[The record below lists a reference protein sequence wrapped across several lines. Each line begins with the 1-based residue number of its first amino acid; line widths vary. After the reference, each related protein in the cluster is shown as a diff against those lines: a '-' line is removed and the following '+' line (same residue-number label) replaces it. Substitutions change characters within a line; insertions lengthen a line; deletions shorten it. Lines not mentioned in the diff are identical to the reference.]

1 MAEISQKLVTC
12 PNGHLYDSNKHA
24 SCPICQN
31 QGAGGFSRTVDVNAG
46 AASGQFSQTI
56 DPFSSGS
63 IPGGG
68 NAPSFG
74 VTAPPSGARPFER
87 TTTFDPATPEGAPSP
102 VVGWLVA
109 VEGPNRG
116 ADYRIHVGYNYI
128 GRERGDIRIGGDMSI
143 SGEKDSNITF
153 VPQTN
158 KFYIAHEQGK
168 NVLLVNDIPAIG
180 NGIELHNYDRV
191 TIGNTKLLFV
201 GLCGDQFSW
210 GEKRENQHV

>member
-1 MAEISQKLVTC
+1 MAEISQKLVNC
-12 PNGHLYDSNKHA
+12 PNGHLYDGNKHA
-24 SCPICQN
+24 FCPICQN
-31 QGAGGFSRTVDVNAG
+31 GGFSRTVDVNTG
-46 AASGQFSQTI
+46 AASGQFTQTT
-56 DPFSSGS
+56 DPISGGAP
-63 IPGGG
+63 IGGTTP
-68 NAPSFG
+68 NFG
-74 VTAPPSGARPFER
+74 VTTPPAGAQPFGH
-87 TTTFDPATPEGAPSP
+87 TIAVDPATPDGAPSP

-153 VPQTN
+153 VSQTG

-168 NVLLVNDIPAIG
+168 NVLLVNDVPAIG
-180 NGIELHNYDRV
+180 NGIELHNYDRI

-201 GLCGDQFSW
+201 GLCGEQFSW
-210 GEKRENQHV
+210 SEKKENQNV